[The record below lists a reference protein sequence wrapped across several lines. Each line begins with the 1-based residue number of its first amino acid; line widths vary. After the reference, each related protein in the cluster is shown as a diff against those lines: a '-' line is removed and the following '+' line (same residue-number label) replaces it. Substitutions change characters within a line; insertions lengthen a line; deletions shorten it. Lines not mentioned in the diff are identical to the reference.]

1 MGASTSKET
10 FDFNSLRTLYFT
22 HRSFIS
28 IRTSVYWA
36 TLNKT
41 EHHLGK
47 LTEDLPRNQFP
58 GFPLVFSPS
67 IGESYDEAAPGYKP
81 YRQKDGALLAI
92 EVLFDKLKQT
102 EPYKCQPEQ
111 MLVQHAFPEF
121 GSQVDHSSA
130 KDLKIDLL
138 FITVLDEALYSIFHY
153 TGIGSWQKI

>member
-1 MGASTSKET
+1 MEKK
-10 FDFNSLRTLYFT
+10 
-22 HRSFIS
+22 IS
-28 IRTSVYWA
+28 RDS
-36 TLNKT
+36 
-41 EHHLGK
+41 
-47 LTEDLPRNQFP
+47 
-58 GFPLVFSPS
+58 FPLLGIFFF
-67 IGESYDEAAPGYKP
+67 SYDEAAPGYKP